1 MQRIFSPADI
11 LIGHADRVI
20 RTLTGHAKTTG
31 RPNPAADVTEDIEL
45 DDSDA
50 HISAQLMRVNLSLIH
65 I

>member
-31 RPNPAADVTEDIEL
+31 RPNPAATIAEDIEL
-45 DDSDA
+45 DDTDA
-50 HISAQLMRVNLSLIH
+50 HLSLSLIH